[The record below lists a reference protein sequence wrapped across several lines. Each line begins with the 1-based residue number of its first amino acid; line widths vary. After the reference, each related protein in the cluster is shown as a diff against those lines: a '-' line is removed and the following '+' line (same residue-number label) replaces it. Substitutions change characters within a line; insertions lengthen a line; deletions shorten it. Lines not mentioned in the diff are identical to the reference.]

1 MPYIMKLLLSSAV
14 SLAAILALTPLAPA
28 AELGDAAKP
37 LRISEWV
44 KGKPVDFAAAK
55 GKQIVVVEFW
65 ATWCPPCRASI
76 PHLTEMQ
83 KKFKDVVFVGISDE
97 DASTVKKFVAKMG
110 DKMDYTVAVDDD
122 RKTSAAYMEA
132 FGIDGIPHAFIV
144 DKAGRIVWHGHPMDN
159 LEKSLEEVVGGK
171 FDLEKSKKRAA
182 ARKKLEEFKTA
193 ASRDLNDPKLEE
205 MGRKLEALDAELGGI
220 EPGEKFSAAEVIK
233 DLKFQGLLRDYQIA
247 VMDGKGGANL
257 ASIEKKLAES
267 APKDFDPVEF
277 KTNVAFN
284 KLVNDYM
291 QAAGGKGDSGE
302 LAELTKQLAAAKPKN
317 PRAPLQVAW
326 GILEEK
332 RLQTRDYDLAAK
344 LARTS
349 VDATESKDLGALYV
363 YARALFEGG
372 QVAEAVNWQRKAVDA
387 TGDNEGA
394 RKEMED
400 TLKKYQAKAAAK

>member
-1 MPYIMKLLLSSAV
+1 MKLLLSSAV

-44 KGKPVDFAAAK
+44 KGKPVDLAGTK